1 MEERFRG
8 GTLSDGQNNSP
19 IQMMSLTE
27 RDGRIT
33 PQWFRLETEEHE
45 IRLYRIEQVVSRDEK
60 RYVGIREKQFICKI
74 KMGDMRKTLEVRYNV
89 ETQRW
94 RIFQFL

>member
-8 GTLSDGQNNSP
+8 GTLSDGQNNIP

-45 IRLYRIEQVVSRDEK
+45 IRLYRIEQVVSLDEK
-60 RYVGIREKQFICKI
+60 RYVGIREKQFICNI

>member
-8 GTLSDGQNNSP
+8 GTLSDGQNNIP

-74 KMGDMRKTLEVRYNV
+74 KMGDMRKTLEVCYNV
-89 ETQRW
+89 EIQRW
-94 RIFQFL
+94 RIVQFL

>member
-8 GTLSDGQNNSP
+8 GTLSDGQNNIP

-45 IRLYRIEQVVSRDEK
+45 IRLYRIEQVVSR
-60 RYVGIREKQFICKI
+60 G
-74 KMGDMRKTLEVRYNV
+74 
-89 ETQRW
+89 
-94 RIFQFL
+94 

>member
-8 GTLSDGQNNSP
+8 GTLSDGQNNIP

-60 RYVGIREKQFICKI
+60 MYVGIREKQFICKI

>member
-8 GTLSDGQNNSP
+8 GTLSDGQNNIP

-74 KMGDMRKTLEVRYNV
+74 KMGDMRKTLDRKSTRLNSSHS
-89 ETQRW
+89 
-94 RIFQFL
+94 

>member
-1 MEERFRG
+1 MEERLYEG
-8 GTLSDGQNNSP
+8 MLSDGQTSIP

-45 IRLYRIEQVVSRDEK
+45 IRRYRIEQVVSRGEK
-60 RYVGIREKQFICKI
+60 KYVGIREKQFICKI
-74 KMGDMRKTLEVRYNV
+74 RMGDTCKTLEVRYNV

>member
-1 MEERFRG
+1 MEERFRE
-8 GTLSDGQNNSP
+8 GTLSDGQNNIP

-60 RYVGIREKQFICKI
+60 RYVGIREKQFICRI
-74 KMGDMRKTLEVRYNV
+74 RMGDTSRTLEMRYRV
-89 ETQRW
+89 DTQRW

>member
-8 GTLSDGQNNSP
+8 GTLSDGQNNIP
-19 IQMMSLTE
+19 IQMMSLIE